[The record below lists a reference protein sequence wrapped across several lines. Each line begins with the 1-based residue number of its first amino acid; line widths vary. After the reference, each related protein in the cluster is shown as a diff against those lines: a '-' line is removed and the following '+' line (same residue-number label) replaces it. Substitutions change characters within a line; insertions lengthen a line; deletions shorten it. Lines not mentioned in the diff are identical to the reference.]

1 MYHRVRVFVFVLV
14 LATSGPAPAADTK
27 PDPSALAARIDRHL
41 NHAWAENQITPA
53 ELSDDAAFL
62 RRAAL
67 DLTGRIPSVAEVN
80 AFLADTRQD
89 KRALL
94 IERLTGTAA
103 HARHLAVFWRKTWL
117 PQTETLATT
126 ADGTDDWLAVQ
137 LRQKTA
143 YDRIVRDLL
152 IAPATRPGNGPPV
165 PRAFLTLN
173 EGKPDN
179 LAASAARAFL
189 GVNLDCAQCHDHPFA
204 RWTRDQFWQTA
215 AFFARPAPPGAGKP
229 ARLEVKILNTDRAVG
244 PKLLTDAPVSWPEKL
259 EEDTGRRVFVGWLTA
274 TDNPYFARNAVN
286 RLWAHFFGTGL
297 VEPLDDLSG
306 ENPASVP
313 PLLDDLTKAFVDSG
327 YDLDLLTRAIV
338 LSRAYQLS
346 SLAPAGAGTSA
357 PRLFSRAAV
366 RGLTGE
372 QLYDSLR
379 VAAGFAP
386 LRPDL
391 DPPAVLGER
400 SRFAAKF
407 YVERPGSAQRSILQS
422 LALMNGNMTA
432 TLTDPQTAPTLT
444 GIADAPFLDTA
455 GKVDALFFAALGR
468 KPTAAESAT
477 FVKYAERGEPKDRQ
491 KQLAD
496 IFWALL
502 NSAEFN
508 TNH

>member
-1 MYHRVRVFVFVLV
+1 MWRSLLVFMLV
-14 LATSGPAPAADTK
+14 LATSGPVLAADTK
-27 PDPSALAARIDRHL
+27 PDPAALAERIDRHL
-41 NHAWAENQITPA
+41 STAWAENQITPA

-62 RRAAL
+62 RRATL

-80 AFLADTRQD
+80 AFLADTRRD

-117 PQTETLATT
+117 PQTETLATM

-152 IAPATRPGNGPPV
+152 IAPTVRPGGGQPV

-173 EGKPDN
+173 EGKADN

-189 GVNLDCAQCHDHPFA
+189 GINLDCAQCHNHPFA

-215 AFFARPAPPGAGKP
+215 AFFARPAPPGDGKP
-229 ARLEVKILNTDRAVG
+229 ARLEVKILNTDRTVE
-244 PKLLTDAPVSWPEKL
+244 PKLLTDTPVSWPAKL
-259 EEDTGRRVFVGWLTA
+259 EEDTGRRVFATWLTA

-327 YDLDLLTRAIV
+327 YDLDLLTRAIA

-346 SLAPAGAGTSA
+346 SLAPAGASA

-379 VAAGFAP
+379 VAAGLAP

-391 DPPAVLGER
+391 DPPALLGER
-400 SRFAAKF
+400 TRFAARL

-422 LALMNGNMTA
+422 LALMNGSMTT

-455 GKVDALFFAALGR
+455 GKVDALFLATFGR
-468 KPTAAESAT
+468 KPTASESTT
-477 FVKYAERGEPKDRQ
+477 FVKYAEKGEPKDRQ

>member
-1 MYHRVRVFVFVLV
+1 MERPFLAFALV
-14 LATSGPAPAADTK
+14 VAGSGPAPAAAPR
-27 PDPSALAARIDRHL
+27 PDPAALAARIDRHL
-41 NHAWAENQITPA
+41 AAAWAEARITPA
-53 ELSDDAAFL
+53 ESSDDAAFL
-62 RRAAL
+62 RRATL
-67 DLTGRIPSVAEVN
+67 DLTGRVPSVAEVN
-80 AFLADTRQD
+80 AFLGDTRRD
-89 KRALL
+89 KRARL

-103 HARHLAVFWRKTWL
+103 SARHLAVVWRKTWL
-117 PQTETLATT
+117 PQTETLAAM
-126 ADGTDDWLAVQ
+126 ADGTDEWLAVQ
-137 LRQKTA
+137 LRQNA
-143 YDRIVRDLL
+143 PYDRIVRDLL
-152 IAPATRPGNGPPV
+152 VAPAARPGSGPPV
-165 PRAFLTLN
+165 PRAFLALN

-215 AFFARPAPPGAGKP
+215 AFFARPTPAGGGKP
-229 ARLEVKILNTDRAVG
+229 ARLEVKVLNTDRAVG
-244 PKLLTDAPVSWPEKL
+244 PRLLTDAPVSWPETL
-259 EEDTGRRVFVGWLTA
+259 EEDTGRRVFAGWLTA
-274 TDNPYFARNAVN
+274 ADNPYFARNAVN
-286 RLWAHFFGTGL
+286 RLWAQFFGTGL

-313 PLLDDLTKAFVDSG
+313 PLLDDLTRAFVSSG
-327 YDLDLLTRAIV
+327 YDLALLTRAIV

-346 SLAPAGAGTSA
+346 SLAPAGAGASG

-400 SRFAAKF
+400 SRFAAQF

-422 LALMNGNMTA
+422 LSLMNGGTTA
-432 TLTDPQTAPTLT
+432 ALTDPQAAPTLA
-444 GIADAPFLDTA
+444 GVAGAPFLDTA
-455 GKVDALFFAALGR
+455 GQVDALFLAALGR
-468 KPTAAESAT
+468 TPTASESAA
-477 FVKYAERGEPKDRQ
+477 FVKYAEAAEPKDRP
-491 KQLAD
+491 KRLAD

-502 NSAEFN
+502 NSAEFS